1 MDDDPALFDWLAKQI
16 AREGLR
22 DFVRIVEGNGLDS
35 MTPWIQLG
43 KLLLTFR
50 DTTGT
55 VSSFVTR
62 LRRITQSAA
71 VVAQKTLGETLTID
85 PLEPPLEDSD
95 RKLRGCDYVLR
106 QLKLPSCGRYI
117 PLCIAFG
124 AWVSNPVFYAAPVY
138 V

>member
-55 VSSFVTR
+55 VSSFMTR

-71 VVAQKTLGETLTID
+71 VLAQKTLGETLTID

-95 RKLRGCDYVLR
+95 RKLRG
-106 QLKLPSCGRYI
+106 
-117 PLCIAFG
+117 
-124 AWVSNPVFYAAPVY
+124 
-138 V
+138 